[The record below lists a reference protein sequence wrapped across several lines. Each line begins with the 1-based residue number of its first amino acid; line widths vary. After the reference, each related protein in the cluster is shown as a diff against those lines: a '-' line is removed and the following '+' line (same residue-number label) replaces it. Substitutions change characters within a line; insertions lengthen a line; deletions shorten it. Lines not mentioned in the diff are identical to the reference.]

1 MNITTTKVSFEIK
14 NPANDLID
22 GINGVTLSGVDMY
35 TLTAALPGLFWIE
48 PDIYGQDKLCSTLV
62 LGNPFYLTVNS
73 ATNPYQAAA
82 LPFIPIETGTAIFGS
97 HPPIIFKPGGSK

>member
-1 MNITTTKVSFEIK
+1 MNSTTTKVSFEIN

-35 TLTAALPGLFWIE
+35 TLVAALPGLFWIE
-48 PDIYGQDKLCSTLV
+48 SDIYGQDKLCSTLV
-62 LGNPFYLTVNS
+62 VGNPFYLTVNS
-73 ATNPYQAAA
+73 SSNPYQSVA
-82 LPFIPIETGTAIFGS
+82 LPFITVQTDTAIFGS